1 MNSSFFAARPLALA
15 VATLLSSSSAFFTL
29 NVNANDLP
37 PLVITGQPTNSLTT
51 TLSPSKSQRMT
62 ADTGE
67 WLGQQSGIATNRM
80 GGHGLDPIIRG
91 LGQNRLNVLLDGA
104 YVFGGCPNRMD
115 PPTAYA
121 PLTSYDLVTISKGVT
136 TLRHGAGGSGGTI
149 VFERLQPNF
158 SGDQPAI
165 SGQLGSSYNSNGN
178 AGKGWGKVLAGG
190 EQGYLRAF
198 GEYSKGRDYK
208 DGEGRKIWSGYETT
222 QGGGAL
228 GWTPNQD
235 SWLEVS
241 YEETRERDIK
251 FAGAGMD
258 SPISD
263 NKTYGVRGR
272 YDLSPL
278 LTLTGNLNYSQVEHV
293 MDNFSLRPKPLNDQR
308 VVPTTSDTLSG
319 RLMAEYQLGPNQFT
333 GGINLLEN
341 KRSAT
346 LISAPNSAPNQ
357 VAFMWPDVTQSQ
369 VGAFAEVEH
378 ILGAKRRVSTGIRAD
393 YFESKVELA
402 NTKPNAMAMTPAKLY
417 ENTYG
422 ITGDVDRDKWLTGAF
437 MRFEQ
442 DLGEWQRAFVSV
454 SRSQRM
460 GDATEMYMARK
471 TTSEWVGN
479 PDLKP
484 ETSHQIDL
492 GLLGKSP
499 KLDYSAVVFTNQVTD
514 YIYRDVKAG
523 NSTYR
528 NIKAALYGLELE
540 STVRYADNWETRGQ
554 LNLLRGDN
562 RKDGGTLAQITP
574 YQGQVSQHWINDN
587 WEAATTFRFA
597 DKADRLNA
605 DAGEKA
611 TAGYGLLDLSLA
623 WKPVKEFE
631 VSTGINN
638 LLDKNYANFLNR
650 NAAGSDP
657 LNTGDNTLVGT
668 LTEPGRSFWV
678 SGNYRF

>member
-1 MNSSFFAARPLALA
+1 MTSSLFKARPMALALA
-15 VATLLSSSSAFFTL
+15 TLFSSGSIFIATTAQ
-29 NVNANDLP
+29 ANDLP
-37 PLVITGQPTNSLTT
+37 PLVVTGQTTHGLTI

-67 WLGQQSGIATNRM
+67 WLSQQSGVATNRM

-91 LGQNRLNVLLDGA
+91 LGQNRLNILLDGA

-136 TLRHGAGGSGGTI
+136 TLRHGAGGSGGSV
-149 VFERLQPNF
+149 VFERLQPDF
-158 SGDQPAI
+158 SGDNPAI
-165 SGQLGSSYNSNGN
+165 SGQLGSSYNSNGK
-178 AGKGWGKVLAGG
+178 AGKGWGNVLTGG

-208 DGEGRKIWSGYETT
+208 DGAGRKIWSGYETT

-228 GWTPNQD
+228 GWTPNVD

-241 YEETRERDIK
+241 YEETRERDIR

-263 NKTYGVRGR
+263 NKTYGLRGR
-272 YDLSPL
+272 YDLTPL
-278 LTLTGNLNYSQVEHV
+278 LTLTGNLNYSQVEHL
-293 MDNFSLRPKPLNDQR
+293 MDNLSRPAAMMKMA
-308 VVPTTSDTLSG
+308 VPTTSDTLSG
-319 RLMAEYQLGPNQFT
+319 RLMAEYQLGANQFT

-346 LISAPNSAPNQ
+346 MLSAPNTAPKAM
-357 VAFMWPDVTQSQ
+357 AFMWPDVTQRQ

-378 ILGAKRRVSTGIRAD
+378 HLGATRRVATGIRAD
-393 YFESKVELA
+393 YFESKADLA
-402 NTKPNAMAMTPAKLY
+402 TSQPAGGAAPAMIY
-417 ENTYG
+417 QSTYG
-422 ITGDVDRDKWLTGAF
+422 ISGDVARDQWLTGAF

-442 DLGEWQRAFVSV
+442 DLGAWQRAFVSV

-460 GDATEMYMARK
+460 GDATEMYMARGN
-471 TTSEWVGN
+471 WVGN

-492 GLLGKSP
+492 GLLGKSAS
-499 KLDYSAVVFTNQVTD
+499 LDYSAVVFSNQVTD
-514 YIYRDVKAG
+514 YIYRDVDASNK
-523 NSTYR
+523 STYR
-528 NIKAALYGLELE
+528 NIKAALYGLELD
-540 STVRYADNWETRGQ
+540 STLRYASNWETRGQ

-562 RKDGGTLAQITP
+562 RSDGGTLAQITP
-574 YQGQVSQHWINDN
+574 YSGQLSQHWINAN
-587 WEAATTFRFA
+587 WEVATTLRFA
-597 DKADRLNA
+597 DKADRLNTDA
-605 DAGEKA
+605 DEKA
-611 TAGYGLLDLSLA
+611 TAGYGLVDLSLA
-623 WKPVKEFE
+623 WKPIKELE

-657 LNTGDNTLVGT
+657 LNSGANALVGT